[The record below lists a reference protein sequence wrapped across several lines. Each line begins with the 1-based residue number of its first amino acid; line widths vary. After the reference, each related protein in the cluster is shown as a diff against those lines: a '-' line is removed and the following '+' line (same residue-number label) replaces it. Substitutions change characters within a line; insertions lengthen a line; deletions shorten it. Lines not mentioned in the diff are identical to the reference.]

1 MKHRLPSYL
10 LAGFVGAAV
19 GAAAV
24 ARGTD
29 AVPRLMRG
37 MVGMMIEEMARQ
49 GISPDT

>member
-1 MKHRLPSYL
+1 MKGRLPGYL
-10 LAGFVGAAV
+10 LVGIVGAAA

-24 ARGTD
+24 ARSTD
-29 AVPRLMRG
+29 VLPRLMRG